1 MINEFARL
9 KRDVEKKMTEKCNL
23 KKKRTR
29 TARAC
34 NARYEENNDKE
45 HASWNEL
52 EKTRMRWVCNFKT
65 DKEKRE
71 MADIRLIKVETMRGK
86 SRFQ

>member
-1 MINEFARL
+1 MQF
-9 KRDVEKKMTEKCNL
+9 K
-23 KKKRTR
+23 TR

-52 EKTRMRWVCNFKT
+52 KKNKN
-65 DKEKRE
+65 E
-71 MADIRLIKVETMRGK
+71 MGMQ
-86 SRFQ
+86 F

>member
-1 MINEFARL
+1 MQF
-9 KRDVEKKMTEKCNL
+9 KK
-23 KKKRTR
+23 TR

-52 EKTRMRWVCNFKT
+52 KKKQE
-65 DKEKRE
+65 
-71 MADIRLIKVETMRGK
+71 
-86 SRFQ
+86 

>member
-1 MINEFARL
+1 MNGFARL

-45 HASWNEL
+45 HASENGL

-71 MADIRLIKVETMRGK
+71 MVDIRLIISRDHEGK
-86 SRFQ
+86 E